1 MLLWDSSTT
10 AKNSINSQVLV
21 RAAHMEIATPSIETQ
36 LRQLITQEKVTHAI
50 CVPYFLSPGKH
61 ATIDV
66 PNLIREAQSRLDE
79 EGLLEYY
86 DDDGNADG
94 KRRLVEIYTTKSVGS
109 HVDCMLN
116 VVNDLVRVALEER
129 DDGGDSIIF
138 QQLGTHLVHRQAYKG
153 QSSPD
158 TERTH
163 GNTNV
168 TNEVQKYSNRAA
180 LLENVLQLNTKQLKT
195 MTNRAMLME
204 NAMKKV
210 RLKWRTEK
218 EEICEARDKQE
229 NIFVEQ
235 VANLTA
241 TIEAS
246 NLEKETMIQTF
257 EIQRINMERE
267 YNTTIGD
274 LEAKVKS
281 MEHELRRIVD
291 GNRRA
296 ELLRTEERKSY
307 NLEEEE
313 ELEEK
318 CRQQQLQ
325 IQELQTK
332 LADLLDAHNQLEQ
345 LHDDTESAMR
355 DQQDKLKELNAKYE
369 SNLKAEQEEKEIFR
383 IKWMDAQR
391 QLEQD
396 SARLHRMLNE
406 TTSRY
411 EALLE
416 EERGKAH
423 EWKGKWEAMND
434 EQSRLGNL
442 ETSCNSTVDQPNG
455 SAAIEQELK
464 EAATFNADAIDR
476 IQALEE
482 ELSQQKE
489 QYESSSVRNE
499 EQQQQLQKYLRAQ
512 LSTYYETI
520 QSQILQITNYEEQ
533 IADMS
538 QRHNESML
546 IATSSVEASQRREE
560 NLLTNIEELENE
572 LLIAR
577 SEMDSRQNELSD
589 LQTRLH
595 KMEDLRLQSDNML
608 EKRNDELTAKIELL
622 ERKVIAVT
630 QQKDQA
636 LAENI
641 SIVLEKSE
649 MFGKADLDASSSPS
663 LSNNPQHQRFKWVRV
678 IFRPLALFR
687 RKRDV
692 R

>member
-1 MLLWDSSTT
+1 MLLWESSNT

-21 RAAHMEIATPSIETQ
+21 RAAHMEIAAPSIETQ

-94 KRRLVEIYTTKSVGS
+94 KRRMVEIYTTKSVGS

-163 GNTNV
+163 GNTND

-204 NAMKKV
+204 NAMEKV
-210 RLKWRTEK
+210 QLKWRTEK
-218 EEICEARDKQE
+218 EDICEARDKQE

-246 NLEKETMIQTF
+246 NLEKETMIQSF

-274 LEAKVKS
+274 LESKVKS
-281 MEHELRRIVD
+281 MEQELTRIVD
-291 GNRRA
+291 DNRRA
-296 ELLRTEERKSY
+296 ELLRTEERKPY
-307 NLEEEE
+307 NLEEE

-332 LADLLDAHNQLEQ
+332 LTDLLDAHIQLEQ
-345 LHDDTESAMR
+345 LQDDTESALH
-355 DQQDKLKELNAKYE
+355 DQQDKLRELNVTYE
-369 SNLKAEQEEKEIFR
+369 STVEVEQEEKEIFR

-391 QLEQD
+391 QLELE

-406 TTSRY
+406 TTSQY

-442 ETSCNSTVDQPNG
+442 ESSSNSTDDQPNA
-455 SAAIEQELK
+455 STAIEQQLK
-464 EAATFNADAIDR
+464 EAATFKADAIDR

-520 QSQILQITNYEEQ
+520 QSQVLQIRNYEEQ
-533 IADMS
+533 ISDMS